1 MLDDVGEKASVGGA
15 RTAARTA
22 AEQQIL
28 MVGLFYGW
36 LLMKI
41 WLNVAKTSMAFH
53 ALLAICRSG
62 FLYLK
67 ARFAFESQ
75 QSSSATIVSSKQ
87 LRNCALL
94 LSLSL

>member
-36 LLMKI
+36 SLMSKI
-41 WLNVAKTSMAFH
+41 CSTLVAKTSMAFH
-53 ALLAICRSG
+53 VHLAIR
-62 FLYLK
+62 
-67 ARFAFESQ
+67 
-75 QSSSATIVSSKQ
+75 VSFV
-87 LRNCALL
+87 
-94 LSLSL
+94 